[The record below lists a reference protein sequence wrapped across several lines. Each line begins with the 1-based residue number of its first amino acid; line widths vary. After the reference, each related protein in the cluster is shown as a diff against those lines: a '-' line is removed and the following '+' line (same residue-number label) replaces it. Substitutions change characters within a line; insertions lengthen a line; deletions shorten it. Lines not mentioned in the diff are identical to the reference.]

1 MARHDPRELAAIFA
15 GGMAGALARAG
26 LGRAFPVHA
35 GAWPWTTLCVNVA
48 GAFILGVF
56 VTRLQERIPPT
67 AYRRPL
73 LGTGL
78 CGALTTFSTMQV
90 ELLNLLDAR
99 AYAQACAYLA
109 TSVIF
114 GFAAVQAASG
124 LVRR

>member
-1 MARHDPRELAAIFA
+1 MPRPDPRELLAIYA

-35 GAWPWTTLCVNVA
+35 GAWPWTTLCVNLA
-48 GAFILGVF
+48 GAFALGVF
-56 VTRLQERIPPT
+56 ATRLQERVPPT

-73 LGTGL
+73 LGTGF

-99 AYAQACAYLA
+99 AYAQAGAYLA
-109 TSVIF
+109 TSVIL
-114 GFAAVQAASG
+114 GYAAVQVASG